1 MLPKRKEMV
10 QNMNAFM
17 IATFI
22 GFTALVAIIS
32 YVKTR
37 GEDTTTK
44 EGYFLAGRGLPAI
57 VICGSLLMTNISA
70 EQLVGQNG
78 QSYTAT
84 IGVFGWEIIAAF
96 ALVLCALFFLPK
108 FIGTGITTIPQFFEM
123 RYGLAVRR
131 LAAIGFAVY
140 YVVAMLPLVLYAGS
154 VVLEQLFGISRM
166 FGISRFAA
174 VAICCVT
181 IGIIGSIY
189 AIFGGLRA
197 VAVSDTINGVGLMI
211 GCGLVVPILAFSYL
225 GDGSFL
231 GGINIFLHASEKL
244 NAIAPPDAQ
253 APWIPWPM
261 IFTGLVVNDTQY
273 WATNQSIIQRAFGA
287 KSMAEAQK
295 GVLWTAVLKCFTPI
309 FTVVPGIIA
318 YLIFGAGLSPQD
330 LAYPNLLLLVI
341 PKPILGFFAAVMFGA
356 ILSSF
361 NSVLNSAS
369 TIFAMDIFSWAKPDA
384 DDLTVVKASK
394 IFGTIVAIISI
405 AISPFIM
412 FFGQGIQAFLNES
425 MGYILTP
432 LFVMAIFGV
441 TKVRVPQKACFVM
454 TVIHI
459 VLYAVG
465 LNTLTPEPF
474 HSLYILF
481 FCFVIDMIVMF
492 VFAKVSPSP
501 EVKENLN
508 PSVVMTP
515 WKYAKVAAVLV
526 VILIIALYI
535 IFSPVGLG
543 A

>member
-1 MLPKRKEMV
+1 
-10 QNMNAFM
+10 MNIFM
-17 IATFI
+17 IVTFV
-22 GFTALVAIIS
+22 GFTALVAVIS
-32 YVKTR
+32 YIKTK

-96 ALVLCALFFLPK
+96 ALVLCARIFLPK
-108 FIGTGITTIPQFFEM
+108 FIGNGITTIPQFYEM
-123 RYGLAVRR
+123 RFGSAVRR
-131 LAAIGFAVY
+131 LAAIAFMAY
-140 YVVAMLPLVLYAGS
+140 YVIAMLPLVLYAGS
-154 VVLEQLFGISRM
+154 VVLEQLFGISTM

-197 VAVSDTINGVGLMI
+197 VAVSDTINGVGLML
-211 GCGLVVPILAFSYL
+211 GCGLLVPILAFSYL
-225 GDGSFL
+225 GDGSFFH
-231 GGINIFLHASEKL
+231 GVNIFFHASEKL
-244 NAIAPPDAQ
+244 NAVAPADAH

-261 IFTGLVVNDTQY
+261 FFTGLVVNDTQY

-287 KSMAEAQK
+287 KNMAEAQK
-295 GVLWTAVLKCFTPI
+295 GVLWTAVLKCFTPV

-318 YLIFGAGLSPQD
+318 FLVFGNTLETQD
-330 LAYPNLLLLVI
+330 LAYPQLLLLVI

-369 TIFAMDIFSWAKPDA
+369 TIFAMDIFTWVKPKAA
-384 DDLTVVKASK
+384 DETVVKASK
-394 IFGTIVAIISI
+394 TFGTIVAIISI

-454 TVIHI
+454 TVVHI
-459 VLYAVG
+459 ILYAIG

-481 FCFVIDMIVMF
+481 FCFVIDVIIMAIA
-492 VFAKVSPSP
+492 AKVAPSG
-501 EVKENLN
+501 EVPDYYN
-508 PSVVMTP
+508 PSVDMTP
-515 WKYAKVAAVLV
+515 WKYAKFASVLV
-526 VILIIALYI
+526 VVLIIALYA
-535 IFSPVGLG
+535 IFSPLFLG

>member
-1 MLPKRKEMV
+1 
-10 QNMNAFM
+10 MNIFM
-17 IATFI
+17 IATFVA
-22 GFTALVAIIS
+22 FTALVALIS
-32 YVKTR
+32 YLKTR
-37 GEDTTTK
+37 GEDTTTT

-78 QSYTAT
+78 QSYVAT

-96 ALVLCALFFLPK
+96 ALVLCARIFLPK
-108 FIGTGITTIPQFFEM
+108 FIGSGITTIPQFYEM
-123 RYGLAVRR
+123 RYGIAVRR
-131 LAAIGFAVY
+131 LAAIGFMAY

-154 VVLEQLFGISRM
+154 VVLEQLFGISEM
-166 FGISRFAA
+166 LGCSRFVAI
-174 VAICCVT
+174 AICCVT
-181 IGIIGSIY
+181 IGVIGSIY

-197 VAVSDTINGVGLMI
+197 VAVSDTINGVGLML
-211 GCGLVVPILAFSYL
+211 GCGLLVPILAFSYL
-225 GDGSFL
+225 GDGSFFQ
-231 GGINIFLHASEKL
+231 GIHTFFQASEKL
-244 NAIAPPDAQ
+244 NAVAPADAH

-261 IFTGLVVNDTQY
+261 FFTGLIVNDTQY

-287 KSMAEAQK
+287 KNMAEAQK

-318 YLIFGAGLSPQD
+318 FLIFGGALESQD
-330 LAYPNLLLLVI
+330 LAYPQLLLLVI
-341 PKPILGFFAAVMFGA
+341 PKPLLGFFAAVMFGA

-369 TIFAMDIFSWAKPDA
+369 TIFAMDIYSWIKPEA
-384 DDLTVVKASK
+384 DDVTVVKASK
-394 IFGTIVAIISI
+394 KFGTVVAIISI

-441 TKVRVPQKACFVM
+441 TKARVPEKACFIM
-454 TVIHI
+454 TAVHF
-459 VLYAVG
+459 VLYAIG
-465 LNTLTPEPF
+465 LNTLTPEPL

-481 FCFVIDMIVMF
+481 FCFLVDILIMLIAV
-492 VFAKVSPSP
+492 KVTPSG
-501 EVKENLN
+501 EVPNLDN
-508 PSVVMTP
+508 PSVDMTP
-515 WKYAKVAAVLV
+515 WKYAKVASILV
-526 VILIIALYI
+526 VVLILALYAF
-535 IFSPVGLG
+535 FSPLGVG

>member
-1 MLPKRKEMV
+1 MKTFMLI
-10 QNMNAFM
+10 AFV
-17 IATFI
+17 A
-22 GFTALVAIIS
+22 FTALVALIS
-32 YVKTR
+32 YVKTK

-44 EGYFLAGRGLPAI
+44 EGYFLAGRGLPGI

-84 IGVFGWEIIAAF
+84 IGVFGWELIAGF
-96 ALVLCALFFLPK
+96 ALVLFALVFLPH
-108 FIGTGITTIPQFFEM
+108 FMGNGITTIPQFMGARFGTSI
-123 RYGLAVRR
+123 RH
-131 LAAIGFAVY
+131 LAAVGFMLY

-154 VVLEQLFGISRM
+154 VVLEQLFDISGM

-174 VAICCVT
+174 IAICCVT
-181 IGIIGSIY
+181 IGVVGSIY

-211 GCGLVVPILAFSYL
+211 GCGLVVPLLSFAYL
-225 GDGSFL
+225 GHGSFL
-231 GGINIFLHASEKL
+231 QGVSTFLHASEKL
-244 NAIAPPDAQ
+244 NAISPVDAQ

-261 IFTGLVVNDTQY
+261 IVTGLVVNDTQY

-287 KSMAEAQK
+287 KNMAEAQK
-295 GVLWTAVLKCFTPI
+295 GTLWTAVLKCFTPI

-318 YLIFGAGLSPQD
+318 FLLFGNTLDTQD
-330 LAYPNLLLLVI
+330 LAYPQLLLLVI

-369 TIFAMDIFSWAKPDA
+369 TIFAMDIYTWAKPEAKDT
-384 DDLTVVKASK
+384 TVVKASK
-394 IFGTIVAIISI
+394 TFGTIVAIIAI

-432 LFVMAIFGV
+432 LFVMAIYGI
-441 TKVRVPQKACFVM
+441 TKVRVPAKGCWTMLAVHF
-454 TVIHI
+454 

-465 LNTLTPEPF
+465 LNTLTPAPL
-474 HSLYILF
+474 HSLYVLF
-481 FCFVIDMIVMF
+481 FCFIVDMIIMY

-501 EVKENLN
+501 KVASNYN
-508 PSVVMTP
+508 PQVDMTP
-515 WKYAKVAAVLV
+515 WKYAKLASAIV
-526 VILIIALYI
+526 VILIMGLYTL
-535 IFSPVGLG
+535 FSPLFLG